1 MKRLTD
7 QKRQQLTYLVE
18 EILAGTNY
26 GTLRELAYQLD
37 LLVLNGIPV
46 AEFTNVISDV
56 TSGRVKND

>member
-7 QKRQQLTYLVE
+7 QKRAQLTSLVN
-18 EILAGTNY
+18 EILEGTSY

-46 AEFTNVISDV
+46 AEFTNVIGDV
-56 TSGRVKND
+56 TAGPS